1 MILIVLFIIYFFSD
15 EEPKYICEICD
26 RVFSRKVTLKQHR
39 EQHIDNTPS
48 DLESDIEDNTGMQE
62 YANFGNIPEILPVNA
77 ETEPVNEDVNISA
90 GDNNVK

>member
-1 MILIVLFIIYFFSD
+1 MFIIYIFSD

-62 YANFGNIPEILPVNA
+62 YANFGNIPEILPLNA

-90 GDNNVK
+90 DDNNVK

>member
-1 MILIVLFIIYFFSD
+1 MIFIVLYIIYFYSD

-48 DLESDIEDNTGMQE
+48 DLDSDIEDNAGIQE
-62 YANFGNIPEILPVNA
+62 YANFGNIPEVLPVNDN
-77 ETEPVNEDVNISA
+77 EIQPVEDVNINV
-90 GDNNVK
+90 GDNNAK